1 MSDEDKAKEAPL
13 GFWSLVKSG
22 LAAMF
27 GVQTE
32 ANRERDFKERKPGDF
47 IFIGIVLTV
56 GFVLTLV
63 FIVNSVLEA
72 AGAGK

>member
-1 MSDEDKAKEAPL
+1 MNDKENAKDAPL

-32 ANRERDFKERKPGDF
+32 SNRERDFKERKPGDF

-56 GFVLTLV
+56 GFVLTLI

-72 AGAGK
+72 SGAGK